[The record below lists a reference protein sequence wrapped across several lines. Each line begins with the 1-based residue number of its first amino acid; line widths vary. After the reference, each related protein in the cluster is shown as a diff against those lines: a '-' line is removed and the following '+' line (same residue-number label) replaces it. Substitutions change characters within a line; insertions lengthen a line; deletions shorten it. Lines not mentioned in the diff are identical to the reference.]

1 MSDLTN
7 QAIDMV
13 FKNDA
18 LQDRVIKPIKKRT
31 YPYIIVFSFFNIL
44 LLILVCYLI
53 KLNRR
58 ITKFLL

>member
-18 LQDRVIKPIKKRT
+18 LQARVIKPIKKRT
-31 YPYIIVFSFFNIL
+31 YPYIIVFGFFNIL
-44 LLILVCYLI
+44 LLLLVCYLI

-58 ITKFLL
+58 ITNLLL

>member
-31 YPYIIVFSFFNIL
+31 YPYLIVFSFFNLL
-44 LLILVCYLI
+44 LLILICYLI

>member
-44 LLILVCYLI
+44 LLVLVCYLI

-58 ITKFLL
+58 IAKLLL